1 VELSD
6 GEIVLRPWRADDLDG
21 LVAAIDD
28 AEIGRWMPK
37 IPHPYSPEAGAAYL
51 ARSAGREGRFAI
63 VTAAGGD
70 LVGGISL
77 AAKQWGRAEIGYWV
91 RAEARGRG
99 LATRALVLVSRWGFD
114 RGFRRLQLHA
124 DVANAASH
132 RVAEKA
138 GFVREGVL
146 RSWIEHGGSE
156 RDHVLFSL
164 LRRDLMNRRA
174 DDVEDPRT

>member
-6 GEIVLRPWRADDLDG
+6 GEIVLRPWHLHDLDA

-28 AEIGRWMPK
+28 PEIGRWMPK
-37 IPHPYSPEAGAAYL
+37 IPHPYSAEAGAAYL
-51 ARSAGREGRFAI
+51 ARMAGREGRFAI
-63 VTAAGGD
+63 VRDGE

-77 AAKQWGRAEIGYWV
+77 VPKQWGRAEIGYWI
-91 RAEARGRG
+91 RADARGRG
-99 LATRALVLVSRWGFD
+99 LATRALVLVSRWGLQ

-124 DVANAASH
+124 DVANPASH

-146 RSWIEHGGSE
+146 RSWIEHEGSE
-156 RDHVLFSL
+156 RDHILFSL
-164 LRRDLMNRRA
+164 VRRDLQS
-174 DDVEDPRT
+174 

>member
-6 GEIVLRPWRADDLDG
+6 GEIVLRPWSLDDLDA
-21 LVAAIDD
+21 LVRAIDD
-28 AEIGRWMPK
+28 PEIGRWMPK
-37 IPHPYSPEAGAAYL
+37 IPHPYSAEAGAAYL

-63 VTAAGGD
+63 VRADGGG

-77 AAKQWGRAEIGYWV
+77 VPKHWGRAEIGYWI
-91 RAEARGRG
+91 RADARGRG
-99 LATRALVLVSRWGFD
+99 LATRALVLISRWGLE

-124 DVANAASH
+124 DVANPASH

-146 RSWIEHGGSE
+146 RSWIEHDGSE
-156 RDHVLFSL
+156 RDHILFSL
-164 LRRDLMNRRA
+164 LRRDLVDSRA
-174 DDVEDPRT
+174 DDIENPRT